1 MCSEATFQPLLQLY
15 LLLPG
20 LMCFDYANLGNEKL
34 ADFIGEVP
42 DYQIWSITSSCL
54 ALAWSF
60 NTYQATRMNGALDFT
75 KNPAGRITL
84 LLSCICQI
92 SSRLVILVTFAYIC
106 GPGNFWPMILGIV
119 LHMLLM
125 AMIHYFTR
133 NDTKANEE
141 LFGKKLQVFY
151 QCLINGISNLYLH
164 NNIIPLESSSDKKE
178 KKGANGPS
186 DQEAKTE
193 EKDEVPR
200 DWKQIIVDGIIF
212 TENVIIVAVAYLK
225 SHLGFPAVFLVAVIL
240 THTTGLLLKVS
251 SYEQF

>member
-1 MCSEATFQPLLQLY
+1 
-15 LLLPG
+15 
-20 LMCFDYANLGNEKL
+20 MCFDYANIGNEKL

-133 NDTKANEE
+133 NDTKANEGI
-141 LFGKKLQVFY
+141 FGKKLQVFY

-225 SHLGFPAVFLVAVIL
+225 SHLGFPTVFLVGVIL

-251 SYEQF
+251 SYERF